1 MADTIAAISTAP
13 GEGGIGIV
21 RVSGPASEG
30 IMRILMRDCP
40 SEIEPRHA
48 YVGKVVRDSSDK
60 DAEVIDEAVF
70 LYMKAPASY
79 TGEDMLEIQGHGS
92 NVSLK
97 SILDAVLSLDGK
109 LMHQGET
116 GREAYAV
123 RMADPG
129 EFTKLAFLNGK
140 MDLSQA
146 EAVIDI
152 IKAKSDLSLEIAE
165 GQRAGRL
172 SEAIQNIRSGLL
184 DVLAQ
189 MAVDIDYPDEDYD
202 DDSGAYS
209 EIISQ
214 LRWTLSEVDELL
226 STASIGRIAR
236 EGVRVVIVGKP
247 NAGKSSLMNAI
258 LGEGRVIVTDVPG
271 TTRDTVEESAS
282 LGGVPIVLIDTA
294 GLRDSDDKVERIG
307 IERTTKEIA
316 GADLLIIVLDGSQEL
331 DEEDDKVISFI
342 RSMSTDHMLVVI
354 NKEDLGRTITED
366 SVLEKLPGVRIIS
379 TSLLGKGAVDA
390 AAKISDAIGEIFD
403 LGGIDARESNI
414 VTNQR
419 HVHLLR
425 SASNDLDEAVS
436 LLQNGEPV
444 EVAELSAHYAYE
456 KLGKII
462 GEEVGDEVLD
472 TVFSKFC
479 LGK

>member
-21 RVSGPASEG
+21 RVSGPES
-30 IMRILMRDCP
+30 MSLMKRLMLSCP
-40 SEIEPRHA
+40 EETEPRHA
-48 YVGKVVRDSSDK
+48 YLGKVVKDSSDPK
-60 DAEVIDEAVF
+60 AEVIDEGIF
-70 LYMKAPASY
+70 LFMKAPASY

-97 SILDAVLSLDGK
+97 AILAAVLESGLPN
-109 LMHQGET
+109 
-116 GREAYAV
+116 V

-172 SEAIQNIRSGLL
+172 SENIKEIRESLL

-189 MAVDIDYPDEDYD
+189 MAVDIDYPDEDYG
-202 DDSGAYS
+202 DDSGAYK
-209 EIISQ
+209 ELIEQ
-214 LRWTLSEVDELL
+214 LRWVHADVEELL
-226 STASIGRIAR
+226 DTVHIGRIAR
-236 EGVRVVIVGKP
+236 EGVRAVIVGKP

-282 LGGVPIVLIDTA
+282 LGGVPIVLVDTA
-294 GLRDSDDKVERIG
+294 GLRESDDKVERIG
-307 IERTTKEIA
+307 IERTTHAIA
-316 GADLLIIVLDGSQEL
+316 GADLVILVLDGSHVF
-331 DEEDDKVISFI
+331 DDEDDKVLSFI
-342 RSMSTDHMLVVI
+342 EKMSTDNMLVVI
-354 NKEDLGRTITED
+354 NKEDLGKSITEEA
-366 SVLEKLPGVRIIS
+366 VLEKLPGVRIIT
-379 TSLLGKGAVDA
+379 TSLVGKGALEA
-390 AAKISDAIGEIFD
+390 ARKVSEAVGEMFD
-403 LGGIDARESNI
+403 LSSINVRETNI
-414 VTNQR
+414 ITNER

-425 SASNDLDEAVS
+425 KASIDLDEAIS
-436 LLQNGEPV
+436 MLQNGEPV

-456 KLGKII
+456 SLGKII
-462 GEEVGDEVLD
+462 GEEVGDEILD